1 MKWSLDVNYFQFI
14 DGAIL
19 FNYVLTDFLAGGSI
33 FNQLSLDAVEKQM
46 IYNSIPIS
54 KWNLE
59 SAGEL

>member
-1 MKWSLDVNYFQFI
+1 MCAVKSEILISTVN
-14 DGAIL
+14 L
-19 FNYVLTDFLAGGSI
+19 I